1 MADWVMAGVLG
12 VQTLVL
18 IYASARL
25 NRISRMMD
33 RLTAALIHVAGDLDQ
48 VIKDTKAIQDDI
60 TELDDLL
67 KTALRGSTE

>member
-25 NRISRMMD
+25 NRISKMMD
-33 RLTAALIHVAGDLDQ
+33 RLTSALIHVAGDLDQ

-67 KTALRGSTE
+67 KTALRGSSK